1 METRED
7 ILEIMREDLKR
18 ALQKTRSERRWGMA
32 IDLRRCI
39 GCHACTT
46 GCMSE
51 NLTPPGMHYRP
62 VR

>member
-18 ALQKTRSERRWGMA
+18 ALQKTRTERRWGMA

-46 GCMSE
+46 GCMS
-51 NLTPPGMHYRP
+51 
-62 VR
+62 